1 MDMDIIELVK
11 LLLSLRK
18 TNEEKFN
25 SNLVSLYKEIKSC
38 HAAYLDLEKE
48 PESILKWEAHK
59 KSVNNLIKIF
69 SKFYDYLKI
78 NESHE
83 MIADIGSYI
92 SMESFNDLTS
102 GKDYPAM
109 DKHVQ
114 SAIVQSGD
122 GSFENAMRTL
132 EKYLK
137 ENIKEKHDMFFLLN
151 K

>member
-1 MDMDIIELVK
+1 MDIIGLIK

-18 TNEEKFN
+18 TNEEIFN
-25 SNLVSLYKEIKSC
+25 SSLVSLYKEMRSC
-38 HAAYLDLEKE
+38 HAAYLELESE
-48 PESILKWEAHK
+48 PASTLKLEAHK
-59 KSVNNLIKIF
+59 ESVKSLIKTF

-109 DKHVQ
+109 DESVHF
-114 SAIVQSGD
+114 AIVKSGD
-122 GSFENAMRTL
+122 GSFESAMCTL

-137 ENIKEKHDMFFLLN
+137 KNIKEKHDMFFLLN
-151 K
+151 R